1 MSRLA
6 NGIDQMKKTILSFL
20 LVILLVDSY
29 SMLGGTVGTLS
40 GIVIEKGNR
49 RPLSGANIILEGTQ
63 MGAAADLEGKF
74 VIYNVPGG
82 LYNVKV
88 TMIGYQTQIIK
99 NVRVIRDHK
108 TKLEIELQQEAIIGE
123 EVVITASRPLI
134 QPDLTSSIHIISK
147 KEIDHLPI
155 TSFEE
160 IMELQPGVVQ
170 GGHIRG
176 GRATEVLYL
185 IDGIPIRQ
193 SIEGGLGADLPK
205 GALEEITLQT
215 GGFNAEYGNAMSGI
229 LNIATPTG
237 SEQHRIWARAIDD
250 RLGWKE
256 SNKFRQYEIFGSGP
270 IYGKKVTYFLSSD
283 LTLSDTRWW
292 QDMEKVFDDPIEQ
305 NFNLISKINIAV
317 TPNLKLVIQG
327 LYSWWHQRQYE
338 YRWRFNLKGLPPVT
352 KDSYRF
358 SAILT
363 HILSPRTFYTVS
375 MSRFQ
380 VKSFLGQGDRNEVNP
395 DQIFQYDLPWYYFIT
410 KGDRLWWQDSKE
422 ITYYGKFD
430 FTSQLSDIWQ
440 IKFGAE
446 GQYFN
451 LNNEIVK
458 YEPQKTFWG
467 RPVLDEMPYN
477 FSTSYE
483 YNPWLGAAYF
493 QTKIDNKIFAA
504 NVGFRWDAF
513 DPRAQR
519 PIIEW
524 IPVTAKDFR
533 SEIRGFASASR
544 KSQFSPRIGFSFPI
558 LDKNFFFFSFGY
570 FFQVPLFDYLYTG
583 LDPEFFKKGLRLLY
597 GDPDLKPEN
606 TRAYEFS
613 YKHILNENLAA
624 TVTYFEKSITNL
636 VDTRTFLASDSK
648 SEDDGFTQFVNLSSA
663 HSHGFEFTLEKR
675 YSHFFSG
682 KLNYTYMTAKGYSG
696 DAEQG
701 MNYFMWGFEVP
712 NKEYFL
718 SWDQRHTIASEL
730 FVGDPE
736 KYGIN
741 FVWRW
746 HSPRPY
752 TYYPSRDGIV
762 PDRKVKIE
770 PNNARMSNVAYLDV
784 KMSYSFWL
792 KDRIEATLYFDY
804 RNILDRFNVLWIA
817 SDGKI
822 GGELSDP
829 TAWDQGRRFYLGL
842 KLEFG
847 E

>member
-1 MSRLA
+1 
-6 NGIDQMKKTILSFL
+6 MKKTIFFL
-20 LVILLVDSY
+20 LFLILLLDRY
-29 SMLGGTVGTLS
+29 SILAGTIGTLT
-40 GIVIEKGNR
+40 GVVVEKGTR
-49 RPLSGANIILEGTQ
+49 RPLAGANIIIEATQ
-63 MGAAADLEGKF
+63 LGAAADLEGKF
-74 VIYNVPGG
+74 VIYNVPAG
-82 LYNVKV
+82 LYTAKV

-99 NVRVIRDHK
+99 AVRIISDHK
-108 TKLEIELQQEAIIGE
+108 TRLEIELQQQAIVGE
-123 EVVITASRPLI
+123 EVIITASRPLI

-193 SIEGGLGADLPK
+193 SIEGGLGADLPR

-215 GGFNAEYGNAMSGI
+215 GGFNAEYGNAMSGV
-229 LNIATPTG
+229 LNITTPAG
-237 SEQHRIWARAIDD
+237 SEQHRVWARAVDD

-256 SNKFRQYEIFGSGP
+256 SNKFRQYELFGAGS
-270 IYGKKVTYFLSSD
+270 IYGKAVAYFLSSD
-283 LTLSDTRWW
+283 LTRSDTRWW
-292 QDMEKVFDDPIEQ
+292 QDMQQVFDFPIEQ
-305 NFNLISKINIAV
+305 NFNLISKINITV
-317 TPNLKLVIQG
+317 TPNLKLVFQG
-327 LYSWWHQRQYE
+327 LYSWWQQRQYE
-338 YRWRFNLKGLPPVT
+338 YRWRFNLPGLPPIT
-352 KDSYRF
+352 KNSYRL
-358 SAILT
+358 STILT

-375 MSRFQ
+375 LSRFQ
-380 VKSFLGQGDRNEVNP
+380 VKNFMGQGDRNEVNP

-410 KGDRLWWQDSKE
+410 KGDRLWWQDSRE
-422 ITYYGKFD
+422 ITYYGKLD
-430 FTSQLSDIWQ
+430 FISQLSDIWQ

-446 GQYFN
+446 GQYFD
-451 LNNEIVK
+451 LHNEIVK

-467 RPVLDEMPYN
+467 RPILEATPFN
-477 FSTSYE
+477 FNTKYE
-483 YNPWLGAAYF
+483 YKPWLGAAYF

-504 NVGFRWDAF
+504 NVGIRWDVF
-513 DPRAQR
+513 DPRARR

-524 IPVTAKDFR
+524 IPVTGKDFR
-533 SEIRGFASASR
+533 SEIKGFAKASH
-544 KSQFSPRIGFSFPI
+544 KSQLSPRVGFSFPI

-583 LDPEFFKKGLRLLY
+583 LDPEFLKKGVKLLY
-597 GDPDLKPEN
+597 GDPDLKPEQ

-613 YKHILNENLAA
+613 YKHILSDNLAA
-624 TVTYFEKSITNL
+624 TVTYFEKSISNL

-648 SEDDGFTQFVNLSSA
+648 SEDDGFSQFVNLSTA
-663 HSHGFEFTLEKR
+663 HSHGFELMLEKR
-675 YSHFFSG
+675 HSHFFSG
-682 KLNYTYMTAKGYSG
+682 KLSYTNMIARGYSG
-696 DAEQG
+696 NAEQG

-712 NKEYFL
+712 NKEYYL
-718 SWDQRHTIASEL
+718 SWDQRHTIATDF

-736 KYGIN
+736 RYGVN

-752 TYYPSRDGIV
+752 TYYPSRDGVV

-770 PNNARMSNVAYLDV
+770 PNNSRMFNVAYLDI

-792 KDRIEATLYFDY
+792 KQNVEATLYFDY
-804 RNILDRFNVLWIA
+804 RNILDRFNVLWVA

-822 GGELSDP
+822 GGELGDP
-829 TAWDQGRRFYLGL
+829 TAYDLGRRFYLGL
-842 KLEFG
+842 KFEFNPEG
-847 E
+847 R